1 TYRAPRRVLT
11 VRMCSPFAFTCSDV
25 TVRPPCAFLLI
36 VAPLAVWIE
45 LTCPFELTRAV
56 APLLV
61 VTVFGGAAL
70 VPAPP
75 ALALDAP
82 PALPPAAPVAPPALP
97 PAALV
102 APPLPPAAAVVV
114 LPPAAA

>member
-1 TYRAPRRVLT
+1 TYRAPRRVLC
-11 VRMCSPFAFTCSDV
+11 VGLCSLFAFTCSDV

-36 VAPLAVWIE
+36 VAPLAVWME

-61 VTVFGGAAL
+61 VTVFGAAAL

-75 ALALDAP
+75 ALALD
-82 PALPPAAPVAPPALP
+82 
-97 PAALV
+97 

-114 LPPAAA
+114 LPPAAAVVVLP